1 MHRGR
6 SMMAGGSRLP
16 FLVASLGILAAAD
29 ALPKRVLIFHKQ
41 NGYIHVSTDSCV
53 ARLKTHLASQGL
65 PAESTIDSLAFAADN
80 LARFGAVIFY
90 NTNYRGG
97 PLLSR
102 AQEAAFEEYIRS
114 GGAFVGIHSAVPLNG
129 TAEESVWPWYFRL
142 FGVRF
147 KGHPPQRNAPMV
159 IEDADHPSTR
169 GLPARII
176 LSDEWYAMQTNP
188 RDVAGVKVLA
198 TVDETGFPAGSGMG
212 DHPVS
217 WYRMFEGARTFVT
230 LVGHDMAS
238 FSHPDFLRHLAGGIL
253 WAGGWD
259 GSTGLGRGS
268 REGAQAARDA
278 APERG
283 ARGPLVYRGRDG
295 TILEIHS
302 VDGRLIEGRRSA
314 PGRE

>member
-1 MHRGR
+1 
-6 SMMAGGSRLP
+6 MAAV
-16 FLVASLGILAAAD
+16 VAAGLGFPAPSE
-29 ALPKRVLIFHKQ
+29 ALPKKVLIFHKQ

-53 ARLKTHLASQGL
+53 AHLKSHLSTQGL
-65 PAESTIDSLAFAADN
+65 PAESTIDSLAFTAAN

-102 AQEAAFEEYIRS
+102 AQEAAFEEYIR
-114 GGAFVGIHSAVPLNG
+114 GGGSFVGVHSATPLNG
-129 TAEESVWPWYFRL
+129 TLEESIWPWYFRL

-147 KGHPPQRNAPMV
+147 KGHPPQRIAPMV
-159 IEDADHPSTR
+159 IEDPDHPATR
-169 GLPARII
+169 GLPARIL

-217 WYRMFEGARTFVT
+217 WHRTFEGARTFVT
-230 LVGHDMAS
+230 LVGHDMSS
-238 FSHPDFLRHLAGGIL
+238 FTHPDFLRHLTGGIL

-259 GSTGLGRGS
+259 GSTGLGRGGTGEVRRS
-268 REGAQAARDA
+268 GRHE
-278 APERG
+278 PERG
-283 ARGPLVYRGRDG
+283 SPGPLIYRGRDG
-295 TILEIHS
+295 TVLEIRS
-302 VDGRLIEGRRSA
+302 VDGRFIEARRLA